1 MIPRSRASEGARHA
15 YMNAQSLYRAAT
27 RIRAPELQGLAVSL
41 FILSC
46 EECSKVISLAKHSE
60 GIEDLEI
67 LKLVFHRHKAKH
79 EIASDI
85 SAMLHD
91 LLIATGHHKEGCCDI
106 SERISTWISRAD
118 EVKQRGLYVDFADNE
133 WKLPKDT
140 SMDDRAFAKFICQTM
155 LAMAKALT
163 VGEHAA

>member
-15 YMNAQSLYRAAT
+15 YMNAQSLYKVAT

-46 EECSKVISLAKHSE
+46 EECAKVISLAKHSE
-60 GIEDLEI
+60 GMEDLET
-67 LKLVFHRHKAKH
+67 LKLVFRRHKAKH
-79 EIASDI
+79 EITSDV
-85 SAMLHD
+85 STLLHE
-91 LLIATGHHKEGCCDI
+91 LLIAAGHHKEECKIPQC
-106 SERISTWISRAD
+106 ISTWLSRAD
-118 EVKQRGLYVDFADNE
+118 EIKQRGLYIDFADNE

-140 SMDDRAFAKFICQTM
+140 SMDDRAFAKLICQTM

-163 VGEHAA
+163 LGERAP